1 VVLQQLNG
9 VNGGVTMPDGQVL
22 DGGNTAE
29 FLLNTIY
36 KNYPVSVQD
45 AYFQAVAEQSIGG
58 MFSNMDVPKLT
69 KIAAVMSD
77 MAKQRHF
84 SMYDFDPQLQQTL
97 DGSGL
102 TAHAPNSEEHPAVGV
117 YVNEQHAS
125 KLGWYVHRT
134 STITRMSCNAD
145 GSQTYTVQYTF
156 TNTLSS
162 SDVPNLPGY
171 IVGWKQDQLMPGS
184 AMEKTLLYAPA
195 GGSIAN
201 LNIRGD
207 SSDLHK
213 ETMNG
218 KAVQAFNVLLKPGE
232 KAIASFDVTTSKK
245 SVSDLTL
252 DQTPM
257 GWVDPG
263 VTIDTSAC
271 KIGK

>member
-1 VVLQQLNG
+1 
-9 VNGGVTMPDGQVL
+9 M
-22 DGGNTAE
+22 
-29 FLLNTIY
+29 
-36 KNYPVSVQD
+36 
-45 AYFQAVAEQSIGG
+45 
-58 MFSNMDVPKLT
+58 
-69 KIAAVMSD
+69 
-77 MAKQRHF
+77 
-84 SMYDFDPQLQQTL
+84 
-97 DGSGL
+97 
-102 TAHAPNSEEHPAVGV
+102 GV

-156 TNTLSS
+156 TNTLTD
-162 SDVPNLPGY
+162 SDMASLPAY
-171 IVGWKQDQLMPGS
+171 ILGGKQAQLMPGS

-207 SSDLHK
+207 SSDLRK

-232 KAIASFDVTTSKK
+232 KAIVSFDVTTSKK
-245 SVSDLTL
+245 SVGDLTL

-271 KIGK
+271 AIGK

>member
-1 VVLQQLNG
+1 
-9 VNGGVTMPDGQVL
+9 
-22 DGGNTAE
+22 
-29 FLLNTIY
+29 
-36 KNYPVSVQD
+36 
-45 AYFQAVAEQSIGG
+45 
-58 MFSNMDVPKLT
+58 
-69 KIAAVMSD
+69 
-77 MAKQRHF
+77 
-84 SMYDFDPQLQQTL
+84 
-97 DGSGL
+97 
-102 TAHAPNSEEHPAVGV
+102 
-117 YVNEQHAS
+117 
-125 KLGWYVHRT
+125 
-134 STITRMSCNAD
+134 MSCNAD

-156 TNTLSS
+156 TNTLTD
-162 SDVPNLPGY
+162 SDMASLPAY
-171 IVGWKQDQLMPGS
+171 ILGGKQAQLMPGS

-207 SSDLHK
+207 SSDLRK

-232 KAIASFDVTTSKK
+232 KAIVSFDVTTSKK
-245 SVSDLTL
+245 SVGDLTL